1 MRGSVSC
8 TVMCLAALLLSSPKG
23 GYAMDL
29 TSTAFGQGGMI
40 PAKYSCDGSDVSP
53 PLAWDNAPTGTK
65 SFALICDDPDAPMG
79 TWVHWVY
86 FDIPAATK
94 SLPNTSRRRRNRQPA
109 AARA

>member
-1 MRGSVSC
+1 
-8 TVMCLAALLLSSPKG
+8 
-23 GYAMDL
+23 MDL

-94 SLPNTSRRRRNRQPA
+94 SLPEHIET
-109 AARA
+109 ARAGMISARSATADPARLQAFTATISSSMPWTAS